1 LSPKTLT
8 PRLTPVDTLGSD
20 GRHSF
25 PSGPPPLGNS
35 LGICLPAAIAREA
48 QLQEDQAVELSV
60 VDGGVMIRPVR
71 RRFSLAQRLAAY
83 EPMDGEPIEALAF
96 RPLGAEVFE
105 GVPAV
110 GFRAGCPIAA
120 A

>member
-1 LSPKTLT
+1 
-8 PRLTPVDTLGSD
+8 
-20 GRHSF
+20 
-25 PSGPPPLGNS
+25 
-35 LGICLPAAIAREA
+35 
-48 QLQEDQAVELSV
+48 
-60 VDGGVMIRPVR
+60 MIRPVR

-83 EPMDGEPIEALAF
+83 EPMDGEPIEALTF
-96 RPLGAEVFE
+96 RPLGAEVIE